1 MTPSE
6 PVPDEIDTPRPK
18 AAVQFPVIPWALWPL
33 PATVVPLANLGISER
48 IAEGHSFDMDCIFGL
63 LFLVSAAW
71 SAAWIVQ
78 QILRKQPSVPL
89 LLLMLFWAMEA
100 LRLLPMPPGTS
111 RDGLWHVS
119 LATGGALS
127 AWFVVL
133 LIRQALG
140 VFRRPRT

>member
-6 PVPDEIDTPRPK
+6 QVPDQFATPRPK
-18 AAVQFPVIPWALWPL
+18 AAVKFPVIPWALGPL
-33 PATVVPLANLGISER
+33 PTTVVEIANLGISSR
-48 IAEGHSFDMDCIFGL
+48 IAEGHSFDMGCIFGP

-89 LLLMLFWAMEA
+89 LLLLLFWAMDA
-100 LRLLPMPPGTS
+100 LRLLPKPPGTS
-111 RDGLWHVS
+111 MDGPWHVR
-119 LATGGALS
+119 LATGAALS

-140 VFRRPRT
+140 VLRRPRT

>member
-6 PVPDEIDTPRPK
+6 QVPDQFATPRPK
-18 AAVQFPVIPWALWPL
+18 AAVKFPVIPWALGPL
-33 PATVVPLANLGISER
+33 TVTVVRTAQLGN
-48 IAEGHSFDMDCIFGL
+48 SFDIACIFGPVY
-63 LFLVSAAW
+63 LVAGAW

-89 LLLMLFWAMEA
+89 LLLLLFWAMDA
-100 LRLLPMPPGTS
+100 LRLLPKPPGTS
-111 RDGLWHVS
+111 MDGPWHVR
-119 LATGGALS
+119 LATGAALS

-140 VFRRPRT
+140 VLRRPRT

>member
-6 PVPDEIDTPRPK
+6 QIADEIDTPRPK

-33 PATVVPLANLGISER
+33 PATVMPLANLGISSR
-48 IAEGHSFDMDCIFGL
+48 IEEDHSFDIACIFGPL
-63 LFLVSAAW
+63 LLVSAAW

-89 LLLMLFWAMEA
+89 LLLLLFWAMEA
-100 LRLLPMPPGTS
+100 LWLFPILPDTS
-111 RDGLWHVS
+111 KGGLWHVR
-119 LATGGALS
+119 LATGAALS

-140 VFRRPRT
+140 AFRRPRT